1 MKYKHGKLLESVF
14 VRIQSSNYY
23 QLFSSCKT
31 TGIYASIL
39 VNQYIFYTKNHGNI
53 ESPPFF
59 KADGKYHVSWMN
71 KDIKICAIIKNL
83 NLIDIEFEV
92 RGLLL
97 YNGYI
102 EFYYNEN
109 EKKTHRDNQKI

>member
-14 VRIQSSNYY
+14 VRIQSQNYY
-23 QLFSSCKT
+23 LLFPSYKT

-39 VNQYIFYTKNHGNI
+39 VNQYISYTKNHGDI
-53 ESPPFF
+53 EGPPFF

-71 KDIKICAIIKNL
+71 KDTKIFAIIKNL

-92 RGLLL
+92 RGGTLL

-102 EFYYNEN
+102 EFYYNE
-109 EKKTHRDNQKI
+109 KKTHRDNQKI